1 MYGLC
6 VVLILAKKDDHSNTK
21 YAVSLREKL
30 MNQHNTI
37 NIYAKQIIEVRVG
50 ILSHVKT

>member
-30 MNQHNTI
+30 MKGGLNGHFPVVM
-37 NIYAKQIIEVRVG
+37 QIK
-50 ILSHVKT
+50 LT